1 MEQVE
6 RVVALITEVAGAEL
20 AGAYLHGSAVL
31 GGLRPASDVDI
42 LAVTRRSLAEDQ
54 RRALIAGLLPI
65 SGSAVGARPVELTVV
80 VQAAVRPW
88 RYPPTGDF
96 RYGEWL
102 RADYEAGL
110 IPVPELMPGLALEA
124 AVALA
129 GDRTLAGLPPVQV
142 LDPVPPELLF
152 RAGVDGIPG
161 LLADLAEDTR
171 NVLLT
176 LARIW
181 TTLATG
187 TIVAKD
193 TAADWA
199 LARLAP
205 EHRPVLAFARNLY
218 LTTSYA
224 DESWSDELKAQIGPH
239 VDAVLARIGGLR
251 DAGGQ

>member
-1 MEQVE
+1 MEQAE
-6 RVVALITEVAGAEL
+6 RVVALITEVTGTEL

-42 LAVTRRSLAEDQ
+42 LAVTRRSLTEDQ

-110 IPVPELMPGLALEA
+110 IPAPEPMPGLALEA

-129 GDRTLAGLPPVQV
+129 GDRTLAGLPPAQV
-142 LDPVPPELLF
+142 LDPVPTELLF

-205 EHRPVLAFARNLY
+205 EHRPVLAFARDLY

-224 DESWSDELKAQIGPH
+224 DESWSDELKAQVGPH

-251 DAGGQ
+251 DAGRQ